1 MEIENV
7 LKELDEAFYDIP
19 FGNSDYQNKT
29 FVMAAELTPARAYR
43 HLGLRL
49 FDRIA
54 AIKELKYQK
63 LLADID
69 IEEKKFQIEDINT
82 NEFDKRRRQIEID
95 RIIDEMIRA
104 EKLLNDAIKEL
115 NCLYDQFKKFPKYS
129 REQFE
134 LEEEKHFKLKTSEIN
149 STEVAME
156 FIKDFDNVLIAA
168 KEQLLLDKN

>member
-82 NEFDKRRRQIEID
+82 NEFDKRRRKIELD
-95 RIIDEMIRA
+95 RIIDNRIRT
-104 EKLLNDAIKEL
+104 EKMLNDAIKEL
-115 NCLYDQFKKFPKYS
+115 NCLYEQFKKFPKYS

-134 LEEEKHFKLKTSEIN
+134 SEEEKHFNLKLSENN
-149 STEVAME
+149 SSKVAMGLVKE
-156 FIKDFDNVLIAA
+156 FDNILIAT
-168 KEQLLLDKN
+168 KEQLLLDKI